1 MTPNEAR
8 EKEDLPPLDGG
19 DKLYVQGAMV
29 PIEQA
34 GQQQQPPK
42 PQTTEGS
49 PSDKPS
55 DQNNQDTGGDTN
67 V

>member
-8 EKEDLPPLDGG
+8 EKEDLPPLEGG

-34 GQQQQPPK
+34 GQMQTPK
-42 PQTTEGS
+42 PQTEGS